1 MCVWRKE
8 TLQPKKK
15 KIKYTYISS
24 SFWSASF
31 QAFPRVVLFHSQ
43 TFWPCFCHMGLS
55 ISTNT
60 WEGSRSS
67 QVQILMSLNH
77 LTHGYFWSFSC
88 LVNCTVLEV
97 FHSLKDP
104 LWKYLMSIN
113 GPNEPI
119 GQPSRDPSTTLW
131 PEVTSVQPGAAFP
144 FLSFCGAVLSCCPSW
159 VAPGSIPGCAVD
171 HQWIP
176 GLHIQHC
183 WSLPL
188 GEALGWW
195 DVIFCFISAL
205 SGCRSVTIFIPC
217 TWNNFTAM
225 LYILISNPYCFMFV
239 LVYYKLSVLQYFAI
253 IYCLLCW
260 HKNFHPVMMDKK

>member
-1 MCVWRKE
+1 MCEEKRHCN
-8 TLQPKKK
+8 PKK

-88 LVNCTVLEV
+88 LVNCTVLGV

-159 VAPGSIPGCAVD
+159 VAPGSSLAVLLTINGY
-171 HQWIP
+171 QASTSSIV
-176 GLHIQHC
+176 GLC
-183 WSLPL
+183 LLVRPWDDGMRSSASSL
-188 GEALGWW
+188 
-195 DVIFCFISAL
+195 
-205 SGCRSVTIFIPC
+205 
-217 TWNNFTAM
+217 
-225 LYILISNPYCFMFV
+225 
-239 LVYYKLSVLQYFAI
+239 LSVDADL
-253 IYCLLCW
+253 
-260 HKNFHPVMMDKK
+260 